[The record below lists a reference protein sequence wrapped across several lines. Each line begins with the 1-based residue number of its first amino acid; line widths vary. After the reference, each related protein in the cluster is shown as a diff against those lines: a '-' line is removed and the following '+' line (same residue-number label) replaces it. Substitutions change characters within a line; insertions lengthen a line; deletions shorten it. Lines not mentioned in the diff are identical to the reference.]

1 MVSRIQLK
9 ILLFLIPGM
18 VFLFQGCGQPE
29 PVNRFTLATL
39 KGPSSMGMIR
49 LIDSLKQD
57 PEAQIQVEILNEP
70 LQVRKMMIDGTA
82 DLAILPSTM
91 GAIVYNKGMDYR
103 LVAVPVWGTLYLVG
117 SDTTVTTWKELM
129 GKRVFVMARGMTPD
143 ILFRYLLHKNGLEP
157 AKDVTLDYSFPTH
170 IDLAQAVRAGKAP
183 LAILS
188 EPQATLVLQDNS
200 TLRRIFSLDEEWKRF
215 EGTPLAETAFLGRAP
230 FLRNHRHMVEK
241 LLASYARSTEWVQA
255 HPDSAAHLIVHYDI
269 LPDSLAAVT
278 AIPRINLKFVRAS
291 AVEKEV
297 MDYFRIFHSLNPE
310 IIGGKM
316 PDEDFIYR

>member
-1 MVSRIQLK
+1 MIRRSILFK
-9 ILLFLIPGM
+9 LLFLFPVV
-18 VFLFQGCGQPE
+18 VFLLAGCGKPE
-29 PVNRFTLATL
+29 PAARFTLATL

-49 LIDSLKQD
+49 LIDSLKRD
-57 PEAQIQVEILNEP
+57 PEARIQVEILNEP

-103 LVAVPVWGTLYLVG
+103 LIAVPVWGTLYLVG
-117 SDTTVTTWKELM
+117 SDSTVTTWKDLV

-188 EPQATLVLQDNS
+188 EPQASLAMQANLTLQ
-200 TLRRIFSLDEEWKRF
+200 RIFSLDEEWKRF
-215 EGTPLAETAFLGRAP
+215 EGTPLAETAFLGRGD
-230 FLRNHRHMVEK
+230 FLRKHPEMVEK
-241 LLASYARSTEWVQA
+241 LLASYARSTSWVNA
-255 HPDSAAHLIVHYDI
+255 HPDSAAALIVSYGI
-269 LPDSLAAVT
+269 LPDSLATVK
-278 AIPRINLKFVRAS
+278 AIPRINLKFVRAGE
-291 AVEKEV
+291 VEKEV
-297 MDYFRIFHSLNPE
+297 MDYFQIFYHLNPE